1 MAHGVSHVS
10 HSSRAARARCSRLL
24 ILVLASTDPSS
35 DMVLLIYGPKQLDG
49 AGRQVV
55 LLIFVSGKIVLTGAK
70 EKQARTHPAPPPRS
84 SGCLCIPAPAR
95 RGSSLRHGRRR
106 RRPARLKGTGAATA

>member
-1 MAHGVSHVS
+1 
-10 HSSRAARARCSRLL
+10 
-24 ILVLASTDPSS
+24 
-35 DMVLLIYGPKQLDG
+35 MVLLIYGPKQLDG

-84 SGCLCIPAPAR
+84 SGCLCVPAPALVR
-95 RGSSLRHGRRR
+95 VARAAAVAQHMSMRGPRGALACVGPWRGPGARGGMQPQEHAR
-106 RRPARLKGTGAATA
+106 RRPLPAIVS